1 METWHPEPPSEPFNP
16 RRIGLV
22 GCVKTKSTFARPAQ
36 DLYLSPLFVGRRRFV
51 ERTCDQWWIL
61 SALHGLVDVNDVL
74 EPYDFTLIGASRA
87 EKRAWSET
95 VLASI
100 DDRVHA
106 SKGDAFELHAGADYR
121 LFGLEEGLLAR
132 GCQVEN
138 PTEGLR
144 SGEQLAFYSRHH
156 GPR

>member
-1 METWHPEPPSEPFNP
+1 M
-16 RRIGLV
+16 
-22 GCVKTKSTFARPAQ
+22 
-36 DLYLSPLFVGRRRFV
+36 

-74 EPYDFTLIGASRA
+74 EPYDFTLIGVSRA
-87 EKRAWSET
+87 EKREWSRI
-95 VLASI
+95 VLSSI

-106 SKGDAFELHAGADYR
+106 SKGDTFELHAVADYR
-121 LFGLEEGLLAR
+121 LFGLEEGLLTR
-132 GCQVEN
+132 GYLVEN